1 MRSGLFIILLTAI
14 ALSGCPGNKNINE
27 NQNNSN
33 GNANRTAFT
42 PPAPL
47 KPTSTLDPNFKPCN
61 EYYPLIPGSVAKYVM
76 NYSSGI
82 VADATVVVDS
92 SEENGVKGFTE
103 RTQIVDRSGGFQ
115 IAQNIVRR
123 FVCEGDKVRALSEK
137 TESRIENDPTSS
149 EFNFRDNSY
158 AMIEPSSLAQKD
170 ATWSYG
176 FKAVFR
182 RPGEAPAAPDAPV
195 IVVFTVKGEEELTL
209 PTGKVKALKI
219 ERKVGE
225 NRVTDYYTRGLG
237 LVKRVAAEG
246 TSWELKEYSGLKPAE

>member
-1 MRSGLFIILLTAI
+1 MRPSLFIILLTAI
-14 ALSGCPGNKNINE
+14 ALSGCPGNKNIND
-27 NQNNSN
+27 NKNTS
-33 GNANRTAFT
+33 NANRTVFT

-47 KPTSTLDPNFKPCN
+47 KPNTVLDPNFKPCN
-61 EYYPLIPGSVAKYVM
+61 EYYPLVPGSVAKYVM

-92 SEENGVKGFTE
+92 SSENGVSGFTE

-115 IAQNIVRR
+115 IAQNIERH
-123 FVCEGDKVRALSEK
+123 FVCEGDKVRVLSEK
-137 TESRIENDPTSS
+137 TESRIENDSTTS
-149 EFNFRDNSY
+149 EFNYRDNSY

-195 IVVFTVKGEEELTL
+195 VVVFTVKGEEELTL
-209 PTGKVKALKI
+209 PTGKVKALRI

-246 TSWELKEYSGLKPAE
+246 TSWELKEYSGLKPVE